1 MKGFIEVTDCNSEKR
16 TLNLN
21 CIFEIKADSKDAKT
35 NCMISFVNQDR
46 SFFRIMETYEEV
58 LELIENAQQ

>member
-35 NCMISFVNQDR
+35 NCMIF
-46 SFFRIMETYEEV
+46 IC
-58 LELIENAQQ
+58 